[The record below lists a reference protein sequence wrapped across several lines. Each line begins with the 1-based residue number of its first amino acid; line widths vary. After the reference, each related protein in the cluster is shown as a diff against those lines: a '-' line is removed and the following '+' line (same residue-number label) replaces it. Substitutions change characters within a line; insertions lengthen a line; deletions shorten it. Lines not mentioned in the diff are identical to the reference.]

1 MTYKLTTL
9 TVVSAIV
16 AGSGMAVAGGIEFD
30 RLPMS
35 MMFETGNYASLAYRS
50 TAIDAS
56 DDVYS
61 PNGSMYRT
69 TTTITP
75 SFKYQIN
82 DKLFVGLTRYQSA
95 KVNLSYIGKGGPFTG
110 VNFSDLNPDLP
121 AVALPEPHLDLQAH
135 TTALIAGYNVN
146 ESISVVAGLK
156 RNEAEASGNIISNPY
171 GEFVAEKGT
180 DNSFVVGASFA
191 KPEIALRVTGYY
203 ESKVDISHAMT
214 ATGTVASLNLL
225 AGAGTFANTTSS
237 LPETYTIDFQTGVA
251 ADTLLYGS
259 VKRALWTDAHI
270 FMYDGPTTAATS
282 TQTLVQKTTHTNTTT
297 LSLGLGRK
305 LSDEW
310 AVSVSTNY
318 EKATAST
325 GTSLLSTT
333 DGQSGISLGGKYT
346 SGEMTVS
353 GGVNYTRLGDKIVT
367 TFAGAGQFKE
377 SSSTT
382 VGLKVG
388 YNF

>member
-1 MTYKLTTL
+1 
-9 TVVSAIV
+9 
-16 AGSGMAVAGGIEFD
+16 
-30 RLPMS
+30 
-35 MMFETGNYASLAYRS
+35 
-50 TAIDAS
+50 
-56 DDVYS
+56 
-61 PNGSMYRT
+61 
-69 TTTITP
+69 
-75 SFKYQIN
+75 
-82 DKLFVGLTRYQSA
+82 
-95 KVNLSYIGKGGPFTG
+95 
-110 VNFSDLNPDLP
+110 
-121 AVALPEPHLDLQAH
+121 
-135 TTALIAGYNVN
+135 
-146 ESISVVAGLK
+146 
-156 RNEAEASGNIISNPY
+156 
-171 GEFVAEKGT
+171 
-180 DNSFVVGASFA
+180 
-191 KPEIALRVTGYY
+191 
-203 ESKVDISHAMT
+203 MT

-367 TFAGAGQFKE
+367 SFAGAGQFKE